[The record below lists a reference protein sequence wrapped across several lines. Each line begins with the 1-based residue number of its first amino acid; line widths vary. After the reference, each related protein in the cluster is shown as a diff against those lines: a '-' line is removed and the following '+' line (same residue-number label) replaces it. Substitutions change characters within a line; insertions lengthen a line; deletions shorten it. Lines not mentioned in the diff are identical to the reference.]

1 MIFRDRY
8 DAGQKLAGGLQHF
21 AGDPNVILL
30 ALPRGGIPVAYEVAR
45 ALHVP
50 MDVFIVRKLGVP
62 GHEELAMGAIA
73 SGGVRVLNRQVV
85 EQLGIPQ
92 SMIESVARRE
102 DEELYRREQL
112 YRGDLP
118 FPDLHGKTVI
128 LIDDGLA
135 TGATMRAAAKAARLE
150 GAGRIV
156 VAVPVASKETC
167 QEIEAE
173 VDEAICAVTPLGF
186 FAVGQWYEDFRP
198 TSDEE
203 VRELLTKGMKDLP
216 RVA

>member
-8 DAGQKLAGGLQHF
+8 DAGQKLASRLQHF
-21 AGDPNVILL
+21 AGDPNVIVL

-73 SGGVRVLNRQVV
+73 SGAVRVLNRQVV
-85 EQLGIPQ
+85 EQLAIPQ
-92 SMIESVARRE
+92 SLIESVARRE
-102 DEELYRREQL
+102 EEELHRREQL

-135 TGATMRAAAKAARLE
+135 TGATIRAAAKAARHE
-150 GAGRIV
+150 GARRIV

-198 TSDEE
+198 TSDED
-203 VRELLTKGMKDLP
+203 VRELLMKAMKDLR